1 MKDNLPSNIRDPMC
15 FSYLGEIKM
24 AYTEFN
30 DYNANESFRVRRV
43 RHEKTPDGVSLIFFV
58 VIDKEK
64 YNINELVKSWLP
76 DQFYGRVMSL

>member
-15 FSYLGEIKM
+15 FSYMGEIKM

-30 DYNANESFRVRRV
+30 DYSANESFRVRRV
-43 RHEKTPDGVSLIFFV
+43 RHELTPDGVSLIFFV

-64 YNINELVKSWLP
+64 YNINELVKRWLP

>member
-24 AYTEFN
+24 AYIEFN

-43 RHEKTPDGVSLIFFV
+43 RYELTPDGVSLIFFV

-76 DQFYGRVMSL
+76 DQFYRRVMSL